1 MFLILVYGLVS
12 CIAISFGRCG
22 FGLKSALAEQYPSVS
37 IWIHVALIGLVFTIN
52 HKCIKSLRNYLVIC
66 YLLLYTLCFEFGI
79 NKIKETGEK
88 YEIAELAV
96 YYSEFIPQNPF
107 LRILHPKPETGILP
121 KIKTFKNNKIINVCN
136 SQLKLVNPTKINHVK
151 GDFSYR
157 SDGENIFFSGYSF
170 NTHDKTLFD
179 HLIMYE
185 KNTDGVYKPFL
196 SATFNKTNKSFSEKC
211 KVDNN
216 SLVAFDHSISFE
228 HTFVDP
234 ILCAVDLDNRKLY
247 KIVSKL
253 R

>member
-1 MFLILVYGLVS
+1 
-12 CIAISFGRCG
+12 
-22 FGLKSALAEQYPSVS
+22 
-37 IWIHVALIGLVFTIN
+37 
-52 HKCIKSLRNYLVIC
+52 
-66 YLLLYTLCFEFGI
+66 
-79 NKIKETGEK
+79 
-88 YEIAELAV
+88 
-96 YYSEFIPQNPF
+96 
-107 LRILHPKPETGILP
+107 
-121 KIKTFKNNKIINVCN
+121 
-136 SQLKLVNPTKINHVK
+136 
-151 GDFSYR
+151 
-157 SDGENIFFSGYSF
+157 
-170 NTHDKTLFD
+170 
-179 HLIMYE
+179 MYE